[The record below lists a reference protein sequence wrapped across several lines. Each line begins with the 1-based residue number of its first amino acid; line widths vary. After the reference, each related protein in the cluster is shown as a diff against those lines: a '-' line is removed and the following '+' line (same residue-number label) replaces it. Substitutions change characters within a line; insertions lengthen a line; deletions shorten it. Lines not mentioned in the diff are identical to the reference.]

1 MHVIDERWLRHQYLD
16 QRLTIGQIAALVGCT
31 TPTIS
36 RRLREAG
43 VPIRPAGSASE
54 AATLHPHPL
63 AGASPL
69 LRRTVIGRN
78 PIERARRFLITAR
91 HNSIR
96 AAATEIGTTQS
107 AHSKQLARLS
117 RDAGGPLLTAGARGR
132 PMTLTSLGAR
142 LARELE
148 RVLPDGSVSLEPGRT
163 SA

>member
-1 MHVIDERWLRHQYLD
+1 MIDERWLRHQYLD

-31 TPTIS
+31 PPTIS
-36 RRLREAG
+36 RRLRDAG
-43 VPIRPAGSASE
+43 ARIRAAGRASE
-54 AATLHPHPL
+54 VATLHPNPL

-69 LRRTVIGRN
+69 LRRTVTGKY
-78 PIERARRFLITAR
+78 PIERARRFMIAAR
-91 HNSIR
+91 HHSIR

-107 AHSKQLARLS
+107 TLSKQLARLS

-132 PMTLTSLGAR
+132 PMTLTPLGAR

-148 RVLPDGSVSLEPGRT
+148 RMLPDESVDPEPGGK

>member
-1 MHVIDERWLRHQYLD
+1 MHAIDERWLRHQYID

-36 RRLREAG
+36 RRLRDAG

-54 AATLHPHPL
+54 VANLHPHPL

-69 LRRTVIGRN
+69 LRRTVIGRY
-78 PIERARRFLITAR
+78 PIERARRFLIAAR
-91 HNSIR
+91 HDSIR

-107 AHSKQLARLS
+107 TLSKQLARLS
-117 RDAGGPLLTAGARGR
+117 RDAGGRLLTAGARGR
-132 PMTLTSLGAR
+132 PMTLTPLGAR

-148 RVLPDGSVSLEPGRT
+148 RVLPDGSVCLEPGRK